1 MKIVMIFL
9 SVLLLPAV
17 LSAKINADYT
27 FYLDNVNNDNQTY
40 FTGILTLI
48 SDNDTENLPI
58 AKKGFYDMVVDGK
71 ELIIDEDTIYI
82 KLTQNTPLKISY
94 KKKIN
99 KYDTITPNFIS
110 ILNIAPEIIN
120 TEDII
125 YSFDARFPKD
135 FIGIVSNDKKESNI
149 FYLFHPLIGTE
160 NIHVVASKD
169 FVVDS
174 KTTGDITVSTYLFKK
189 DQEISNE
196 YIDSVFEYINYYEQI
211 FKTKYPYDQF
221 SVVEV
226 KSPVGYAV
234 PTYTAIGEM
243 IIKFPF
249 IIDISLMHEVLHQ
262 WFGIAI
268 GVKDNQNW
276 SEALTTYYSDYYYNI
291 KNNTDDNYRKK
302 VLDSYMTYVD
312 QRDNANALIGFEY
325 NKSRK
330 DQTIGYGKGVFLFI
344 MLADMIGADNFN
356 NGISTFIKKYLFK
369 EATWRDLLLT
379 FKSSNSRN
387 IESLS
392 EFMLNSTEMIE
403 FKNFKSTIDI
413 NNGNYYIEVT
423 YDRTNGPVNINI
435 GYTVESEG
443 KTLTGENQSVL
454 GTNKFKIQIPSP
466 YAKIYLDKEYKLFRS
481 LTKAEI
487 PITVSKFLNSK
498 KIIAIADNNECDDMI
513 SQLKIKKTYTSKTIT
528 MKDINDSS
536 ILICSKNN
544 PIIQF
549 LIADQD
555 TDLSDNKSISSY
567 KAYKNLLSNKDNYIL
582 LVNNPST
589 KNSRL
594 IEHYSDAY
602 KLIFDGVKII
612 KKDSD
617 VTDNGILV
625 YSKKS
630 DISFRQLGN
639 INDIVADAMKSDIIF
654 IGETH
659 TNYAHHLNQLEI
671 IKKIYAQNKNITV
684 AFEMVQ
690 EQFQP
695 VLDSYTSGKINEKEF
710 LQKSEFTK
718 RWGYDY
724 RLYSPI
730 FKFIAENK
738 IPAVALNIDTSIVRK
753 ISSGKYDELT
763 KEEKNYLPQTMN
775 IDNIGHYDE
784 LKDIFDMH
792 PSKEGMKKDFSK
804 FFLIQN
810 IWDEI
815 MAENLYSYIKKNPSR
830 KVIVISGS
838 MHSLKNSA
846 IPHRYKRISG
856 EDSYVVLQDSESS
869 DPKIADGFIYTENIE
884 VPSSPTLGVAL
895 KENKKKKTVTIT
907 NIKKNSLSDIY
918 GMRINDIIID
928 CNTIKIDDIFTL
940 QYLLINSDTDKQFQC
955 TVDRKGILINIPISL
970 KS

>member
-1 MKIVMIFL
+1 MKIVTILL
-9 SVLLLPAV
+9 SVLLFPAV
-17 LSAKINADYT
+17 LSAKINADYK
-27 FYLDNVNNDNQTY
+27 FYLDNINNDNQTY
-40 FTGILTLI
+40 FTGTLILT
-48 SDNDTENLPI
+48 SDSTIKDLSI
-58 AKKGFYDMVVDGK
+58 AKKGFYDVVVNGK
-71 ELIIDEDTIYI
+71 ELVVDEDTIHV
-82 KLTQNTPLKISY
+82 KLIQNTPFKISY
-94 KKKIN
+94 KKKIT
-99 KYDTITPNFIS
+99 KYDTITKNFIS
-110 ILNIAPEIIN
+110 ILNIAPEVIN
-120 TEDII
+120 IKDIT
-125 YSFDARFPKD
+125 YSFDARFPKN
-135 FIGIVSNDKKESNI
+135 FIGIVSNDKKDNNI
-149 FYLFHPLIGTE
+149 FYLNHPLIGTE
-160 NIHVVASKD
+160 NIHVIASND

-174 KTTGDITVSTYLFKK
+174 KKAGDITVSTYLFKK
-189 DQEISNE
+189 DKDIADK
-196 YIDSVFEYINYYEQI
+196 YIDSVFEYITYYEKI

-262 WFGIAI
+262 WFGVAI

-291 KNNTDDNYRKK
+291 KNNTDVNYRKK
-302 VLDSYMTYVD
+302 ILDSYMTYVD
-312 QRDNANALIGFEY
+312 QDDKANALISFEY

-344 MLADMIGADNFN
+344 MLADIIGDNNFN
-356 NGISTFIKKYLFK
+356 YDISTFIKKYLFK
-369 EATWRDLLLT
+369 EANWRDLLLS
-379 FKSSNSRN
+379 FQHSNN
-387 IESLS
+387 KNLESLS
-392 EFMLNSTEMIE
+392 EFMLASTNMIE

-413 NNGNYYIEVT
+413 NNGSYYIEVE
-423 YDRTNGPVNINI
+423 YDRVNGPAIINV
-435 GYTVESEG
+435 GYTVDSEG
-443 KTLTGENQSVL
+443 KILTGKKQSVL

-466 YAKIYLDKEYKLFRS
+466 YAKIYLDKEFKLFRS
-481 LTKAEI
+481 LTKPEI

-498 KIIAIADNNECDDMI
+498 NIIAVADNNECNNMI
-513 SQLKIKKTYTSKTIT
+513 NQLKIKKTFTSKTIT
-528 MKDINDSS
+528 MKDINDNS
-536 ILICSKNN
+536 ILVCSKDN

-549 LIADQD
+549 LISDQD
-555 TDLSDNKSISSY
+555 IDLVNDKSISSY
-567 KAYKNLLSNKDNYIL
+567 KTYKNLLSNKDNYIL
-582 LVNNPST
+582 LANNPST

-594 IEHYSDAY
+594 IEHYGDAY
-602 KLIFDGVKII
+602 KLIFNGVKII
-612 KKDSD
+612 SKESD
-617 VTDNGILV
+617 KTEDGILV

-639 INDIVADAMKSDIIF
+639 INDIVKDAINSDIIF

-671 IKKIYAQNKNITV
+671 IKKIYAQDKNITV
-684 AFEMVQ
+684 AFEMIQ

-695 VLDSYTSGKINEKEF
+695 ILDSYTSGKINEKEF
-710 LQKSEFTK
+710 LQKSEFIT

-738 IPAVALNIDTSIVRK
+738 IPAVALNIDTAIVKK
-753 ISSGKYDELT
+753 ISAGQYDKLT
-763 KEEKNYLPQTMN
+763 KEEKKFLPQTMN
-775 IDNIGHYDE
+775 IDNIDFYDE
-784 LKDIFDMH
+784 LKYIFDMH
-792 PSKEGMKKDFSK
+792 PPKKGMKRDFSK

-815 MAENLYSYIKKNPSR
+815 MAENLYTYVKKNPSR

-846 IPHRYKRISG
+846 IPYRYKRISG
-856 EDSYVVLQDSESS
+856 EESYVVLQDSDSS
-869 DPKIADGFIYTENIE
+869 DPKIADGFIYTENMK
-884 VPSSPTLGVAL
+884 VPPSPTLGVVL

-918 GMRINDIIID
+918 GMRVNDIILD
-928 CNTIKIDDIFTL
+928 CDKIKIDNIFTL
-940 QYLLINSDTDKQFQC
+940 KYLLINSDPDKQFQC

>member
-1 MKIVMIFL
+1 MKIATILL
-9 SVLLLPAV
+9 SLLLLPAV
-17 LSAKINADYT
+17 LSAKINADYK
-27 FYLDNVNNDNQTY
+27 FYLDNVNSDNQTS
-40 FTGILTLI
+40 FTGTLTLT
-48 SDNDTENLPI
+48 SDKDIKNLSI
-58 AKKGFYDMVVDGK
+58 AKKGFYDVVVNGK
-71 ELIIDEDTIYI
+71 ELVVNEDTLHF
-82 KLTQNTPLKISY
+82 KLNQNTPFEISY
-94 KKKIN
+94 KKKIT
-99 KYDTITPNFIS
+99 KYDTVTANFLS
-110 ILNIAPEIIN
+110 ILNIAPEVIN
-120 TEDII
+120 FKDIV

-135 FIGIVSNDKKESNI
+135 FVGIVSNDKKVNNI
-149 FYLFHPLIGTE
+149 FYLNHPLIGTE

-169 FVVDS
+169 FVVES
-174 KTTGDITVSTYLFKK
+174 KSADNITVSTYLFKK
-189 DQEISNE
+189 DKDLADKYINAVYE
-196 YIDSVFEYINYYEQI
+196 YITYYEKI

-234 PTYTAIGEM
+234 PTYTAIGEV

-262 WFGIAI
+262 WFGVAI

-291 KNNTDDNYRKK
+291 KNNSDTNYRKK
-302 VLDSYMTYVD
+302 ILDSYMTHVD
-312 QRDNANALIGFEY
+312 QTDKINALISFEY

-344 MLADMIGADNFN
+344 MLADMIGTDTFN
-356 NGISTFIKKYLFK
+356 NSISAFIKKYLFK
-369 EATWRDLLLT
+369 EANWRDLLLSFQAVNNKNT
-379 FKSSNSRN
+379 
-387 IESLS
+387 ESLS
-392 EFMLNSTEMIE
+392 EFMLVSTNMIE
-403 FKNFKSTIDI
+403 FKNFKSKIDI
-413 NNGNYYIEVT
+413 NKGNYFIEVE
-423 YDRTNGPVNINI
+423 YDRMNGPANINI

-443 KTLTGENQSVL
+443 KTIVGKKPSLL
-454 GTNKFKIQIPSP
+454 GTNKFKVQIPSP
-466 YAKIYLDKEYKLFRS
+466 YAKIYLDKEFKLFRS
-481 LTKAEI
+481 LTKPEI

-498 KIIAIADNNECDDMI
+498 NIIAVTDSNECDDMI
-513 SQLKIKKTYTSKTIT
+513 KQLKIKKTFSSKTIT

-536 ILICSKNN
+536 ILVCSKNN
-544 PIIQF
+544 PIIEF
-549 LIADQD
+549 LISDQD
-555 TDLSDNKSISSY
+555 IDLVDDKSISSY
-567 KAYKNLLSNKDNYIL
+567 KTYKNLLSNKDNYIL
-582 LVNNPST
+582 LANNPSA

-594 IEHYSDAY
+594 IEHYGDAY

-612 KKDSD
+612 NKESD
-617 VTDNGILV
+617 KTEDGILV

-639 INDIVADAMKSDIIF
+639 INDIVQDAIKSDIIF

-671 IKKIYAQNKNITV
+671 IKKIYAQDKNITI
-684 AFEMVQ
+684 AFEMIQ

-695 VLDSYTSGKINEKEF
+695 ILDSYTSGKISEKEF
-710 LQKSEFTK
+710 LEKSEFIT

-730 FKFIAENK
+730 IKFIAENK
-738 IPAVALNIDTSIVRK
+738 IPAVALNIDTAIVKK
-753 ISSGKYDELT
+753 ISSGKYDQLT
-763 KEEKNYLPQTMN
+763 KDEKASLPQTMN
-775 IDNIGHYDE
+775 IDNVDFYDE

-792 PSKEGMKKDFSK
+792 PPKKGMERDFSK
-804 FFLIQN
+804 FYLIQN

-815 MAENLYSYIKKNPSR
+815 MAENLYTYVKKNPSR

-846 IPHRYKRISG
+846 IPYRYKRISG
-856 EDSYVVLQDSESS
+856 EDSYVVLQDSDSS
-869 DPKIADGFIYTENIE
+869 DPKIADGFIYTENME
-884 VPSSPTLGVAL
+884 VPSSPSLGLAL

-918 GMRINDIIID
+918 GMRVNDVILDCDKVEID
-928 CNTIKIDDIFTL
+928 NIFTL
-940 QYLLINSDTDKQFQC
+940 KYLLINSDPDKQFQC
-955 TVDRKGILINIPISL
+955 TIDRKGILINIPITL